1 MVKVHRI
8 DGGFDMYEGS
18 FEELMDEILEEMRRE
33 EERTARKARTARKTC
48 EARARK
54 EEHRNKRETHNWAM
68 AQWEI

>member
-18 FEELMDEILEEMRRE
+18 FEELMDEILEGMKRE
-33 EERTARKARTARKTC
+33 EERTARKARAARKAC

-54 EEHRNKRETHNWAM
+54 EEHRNKREAHNWAM